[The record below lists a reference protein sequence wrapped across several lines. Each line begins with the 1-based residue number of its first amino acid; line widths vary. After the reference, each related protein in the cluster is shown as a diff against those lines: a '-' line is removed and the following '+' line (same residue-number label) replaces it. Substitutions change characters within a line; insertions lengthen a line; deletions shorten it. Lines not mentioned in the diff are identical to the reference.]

1 MPGPGKR
8 RFSGARATALGDRD
22 RELLEEADLII
33 GIDEV
38 GRGALA
44 GPVVVGAAA
53 FTAIPKDPAIRDSK
67 RLSPRLRTEAV
78 GRLGTI
84 CANWLVCEVW
94 VELIDRMN
102 ILEAT
107 RLAMGAL
114 ARTLVQPGAV
124 VVTDYVDPGNV
135 GCPVLALKKADEEF
149 FSVAAASIIA
159 KVHRDRV
166 MTDLGRYDPRWEWDK
181 NKGYGTSEHRRALQQ
196 HGINSFHR
204 RSFRWSPVLP

>member
-1 MPGPGKR
+1 MT
-8 RFSGARATALGDRD
+8 AAALGVKD

-53 FTAIPKDPAIRDSK
+53 FTAIPEDAGIRDSK
-67 RLSPRLRTEAV
+67 RLSPRLRAEAAR
-78 GRLGTI
+78 RLGTS
-84 CANWLVCEVW
+84 CTGWVVCEAW

-107 RLAMGAL
+107 RLAMGAA
-114 ARTLVQPGAV
+114 ARALVRPGAV
-124 VVTDYVDPGNV
+124 VVVDFVDPGDV
-135 GCPVLALKKADEEF
+135 GCPVLALKRADAEF
-149 FSVAAASIIA
+149 FSVAAASILA
-159 KVHRDRV
+159 KVHRDRI
-166 MTDLGRYDPRWEWDK
+166 MTEMGRNDSRWEWAK
-181 NKGYGTSEHRRALQQ
+181 NKGYGTADHRRALQR
-196 HGINSFHR
+196 HGSNSFHR